1 MGTLLVG
8 LGVVLFFW
16 VVSLLCLFLFPASV
30 SMEVEFVVFGREWPI
45 LWLLSSFSERAV
57 EVLDGVDL
65 RCSRR
70 SVLWLDLL

>member
-1 MGTLLVG
+1 
-8 LGVVLFFW
+8 
-16 VVSLLCLFLFPASV
+16 
-30 SMEVEFVVFGREWPI
+30 MEVEVVCGREFADFVAI
-45 LWLLSSFSERAV
+45 VVVCLERAV

>member
-1 MGTLLVG
+1 MGCFFALLVPFSG
-8 LGVVLFFW
+8 IDDYGDVA
-16 VVSLLCLFLFPASV
+16 C
-30 SMEVEFVVFGREWPI
+30 VFGHEFAVF